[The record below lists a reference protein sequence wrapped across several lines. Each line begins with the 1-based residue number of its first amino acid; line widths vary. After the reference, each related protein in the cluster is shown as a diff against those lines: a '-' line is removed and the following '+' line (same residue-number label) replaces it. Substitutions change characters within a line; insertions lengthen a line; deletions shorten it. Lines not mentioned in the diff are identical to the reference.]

1 MERSRM
7 ACFPCFKPLSYSADS
22 VIDKVSVHVER
33 SEYGGLYYPLLRCRV
48 TAKCVQNAGCLR
60 RETCETRPV
69 SCLLSLVLY
78 HIQTDNENP

>member
-33 SEYGGLYYPLLRCRV
+33 SEYGGLERPLLSTFAMSCDGEVCTKCRLPP
-48 TAKCVQNAGCLR
+48 QRDL
-60 RETCETRPV
+60 
-69 SCLLSLVLY
+69 
-78 HIQTDNENP
+78 